1 MNVST
6 AAADLVKEVSAYLES
21 TAEHEPVT
29 DNGGSSAK
37 PILLPYGNSA
47 AAECA
52 LRATVDLFAALP
64 IRVRVLHVRETEF
77 TYVGPIAQ
85 ETEDEAQACAAAA
98 VAKLRC
104 HGITATS
111 VVRRGG
117 KHVISSLILSEAQQ
131 IGASVIVLGARPRRT
146 LVTMIAGSISRP
158 VLRHA
163 ECPVLLVHP

>member
-1 MNVST
+1 MNVTT

-21 TAEHEPVT
+21 AAEREAVT
-29 DNGGSSAK
+29 ENGGSSAK
-37 PILLPYGNSA
+37 PILLPYGQTASA
-47 AAECA
+47 ACA
-52 LRATVDLFAALP
+52 LQATVELFAALP

-85 ETEDEAQACAAAA
+85 ESEDEAESCAADA
-98 VAKLRC
+98 VARLRC

-117 KHVISSLILSEAQQ
+117 KHIISSLILSEAQQ
-131 IGASVIVLGARPRRT
+131 IGASVIVLGARPRPT
-146 LVTMIAGSISRP
+146 LVTMLAGSISRP
-158 VLRHA
+158 VLRQA